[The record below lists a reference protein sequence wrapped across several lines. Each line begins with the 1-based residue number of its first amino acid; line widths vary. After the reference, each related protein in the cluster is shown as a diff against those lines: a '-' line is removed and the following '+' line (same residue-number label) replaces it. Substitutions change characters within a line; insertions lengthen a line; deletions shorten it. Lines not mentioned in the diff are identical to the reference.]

1 VRVYKELARI
11 AGAMVDSVESGKR
24 RVPVSDSLYSVGLGT
39 LELSLYEQLHLF
51 NVLYANDLIER
62 PADHPSLFIDNI
74 VLNGDTVAM
83 NDTIKRF
90 HPFADLSNVR
100 PTYLGL
106 HKRLVATDGL
116 DAYDIPA
123 PPDSAGLEQKESF
136 DRSALPLLGPASNIA
151 KSGTTD
157 DVIKPFNA
165 TLKSG
170 RKTNYGLWNAI
181 IRIDLSKLGQDGQ
194 EPDVRDITVSCIGE
208 CNEKYTGPRDGK
220 TLHKFLTKNLLS
232 KAGIQCPNGFYTRY
246 EAYLKRVT
254 PKDSM
259 ECGAVSSAAQQKT
272 GTIFEKIISIFRK
285 KGESETGIP
294 KIDTGGPVT
303 KGQD

>member
-1 VRVYKELARI
+1 
-11 AGAMVDSVESGKR
+11 M
-24 RVPVSDSLYSVGLGT
+24 
-39 LELSLYEQLHLF
+39 
-51 NVLYANDLIER
+51 
-62 PADHPSLFIDNI
+62 IDNI
-74 VLNGDTVAM
+74 VLNRDTIAM
-83 NDTIKRF
+83 NDTIKRY
-90 HPFADLSNVR
+90 HPFSDPENLR

-106 HKRLVATDGL
+106 HKRLVTNDGL

-136 DRSALPLLGPASNIA
+136 DKSAMPLLGPASNIA

-170 RKTNYGLWNAI
+170 KKTNYGLWNAI
-181 IRIDLSKLGQDGQ
+181 IRIDLSRLGGASR
-194 EPDVRDITVSCIGE
+194 EPDIRDITVSCIGE
-208 CNEKYTGPRDGK
+208 CNEKYTGVRDGK
-220 TLHKFLTKNLLS
+220 TLHKFLTKNLLL
-232 KAGIQCPNGFYTRY
+232 KAGVQCPNGFFTRY

-259 ECGAVSSAAQQKT
+259 DCGQTAAAGQKATT
-272 GTIFEKIISIFRK
+272 GNILEKFISIFK
-285 KGESETGIP
+285 KKSDTLPEIP